1 MPTGL
6 LPTGL
11 SVMGQVVLA
20 GSAEIARFLDIS
32 RQRVTQL
39 QAYPE
44 FPEPLACLAMG
55 KVYDFAAIE
64 RWAIETGRRI
74 TFREWW
80 DDRIKDMADSEP
92 DPDDLD
98 VEGMT
103 QDFADEIARYGYTFE
118 NAIPGT
124 YAEMLALAW

>member
-1 MPTGL
+1 
-6 LPTGL
+6 
-11 SVMGQVVLA
+11 MGEMVLV
-20 GSAEIARFLDIS
+20 GSAEIARFLDVS

-39 QAYPE
+39 QAEPG

-55 KVYDFAAIE
+55 KVYDFAVVE

-80 DDRIKDMADSEP
+80 DDRITDIVDSDPEP
-92 DPDDLD
+92 EELD

-103 QDFADEIARYGYTFE
+103 KDFAAGIALYKYTFE
-118 NAIPGT
+118 NAIPGRM
-124 YAEMLALAW
+124 AEILSEGW